1 MTRTPV
7 IGHCPTLIDK
17 REKMTDIKRVSAKQ
31 LKTMLHD
38 GSEFALLDVREAG
51 QFGESHMLFATPCP
65 YSRLELDIVTLVPR
79 KAASVVLTDDG
90 VLGVAQ
96 RAAQRL
102 LDMGYGDVA
111 VVDGGNKAWAA
122 AGHALFAGVNVPSK
136 TFGELVEHA
145 YSTPRITA
153 QELARMKQAGED
165 FVLFDGRPLHEHH
178 KMTIPGSTCV
188 PNAELPLRVPAMVK
202 NPRTKIIVN
211 CAGRTRS
218 ILGAQTLINFGVPN
232 PVYALENG
240 TQGWYLSDYPLEYGS
255 TRKYPEQIDEAA
267 LPSQQAAA
275 QKLMA
280 KFNIRSVTAVEVAAW
295 LEDTRRT
302 TYLCDV
308 RTPEEF
314 SAGSIPG
321 AVHAPGGQ
329 LIQATDQWVG
339 VRNARIVLIDGG
351 EMVRAPVVAS
361 WLRQLGCDPYVLEGG
376 VKSPLRGTP
385 AQPRV
390 LPDLVMIPPAELKK
404 ALDAGNCTVFDLGHS
419 LHYRKAH
426 IPGSR
431 WSIRS
436 RLAADAR
443 NAQGMIVLLAE
454 EAAVARLAAGELLA
468 VGMQD
473 IRLLAGGLKAWSAA
487 GHATEASPDTPPDAE
502 CIDYLFFVHDRH
514 AGNRE
519 AMKQYLAWETGLMAQ
534 LDAQDKASFRIGAAH

>member
-1 MTRTPV
+1 MTTP
-7 IGHCPTLIDK
+7 
-17 REKMTDIKRVSAKQ
+17 KRVSAKQ

-65 YSRLELDIVTLVPR
+65 YSRLELEIVTLVPR
-79 KAASVVLTDDG
+79 KAAAIVLTDDG
-90 VLGVAQ
+90 ALGVAE

-102 LDMGYGDVA
+102 AAMGYSDFA
-111 VVDGGNKAWAA
+111 VVDGGNQAWAA

-145 YSTPRITA
+145 YHTPRITA
-153 QELARMKQAGED
+153 QELVRMKAAGED
-165 FVLFDGRPLHEHH
+165 FVIFDGRPVNEHH

-202 NPRTKIIVN
+202 NPKTKIIVN

-218 ILGAQTLINFGVPN
+218 IIGAQTLINFGVPN

-240 TQGWYLSDYPLEYGS
+240 TQGWFLSDLQLEYGS
-255 TRKYPEQIDEAA
+255 TRTYPEKIDAAA
-267 LPSQQAAA
+267 LPAQQDAAN
-275 QKLMA
+275 KLMA
-280 KFNIRSVTAVEVAAW
+280 RFGIRTVSAKDVEAW
-295 LEDTRRT
+295 LKETNRT

-314 SAGSIPG
+314 KAGSIPG

-339 VRNARIVLIDGG
+339 VRSARIVLIDGG
-351 EMVRAPVVAS
+351 ENVRAPVVAS
-361 WLRQLGCDPYVLEGG
+361 WLKQLGCDVYVLEGG
-376 VKSPLRGTP
+376 VKSGLKGTTAAKP
-385 AQPRV
+385 V
-390 LPDLVMIPPAELKK
+390 LPNLATISAAELKQ
-404 ALDAGNCTVFDLGHS
+404 ALDAGRCTVFDLGQS
-419 LHYRKAH
+419 MNFRKAH
-426 IPGSR
+426 IPGSG
-431 WSIRS
+431 WSTRV

-443 NAQGMIVLLAE
+443 KEVHSIVLVAGD
-454 EAAVARLAAGELLA
+454 ADVARLAAVDLLNA
-468 VGMQD
+468 GVTD
-473 IRLLAGGLKAWSAA
+473 VKLLDGGLTAWTKA
-487 GHATEASPDTPPDAE
+487 GYATEASPEVPPDNE

-519 AMKQYLAWETGLMAQ
+519 AMKQYLAWETGLMAR
-534 LDAQDKASFRIGAAH
+534 LDEQDKASFKIGATQA